1 MDTQIIIMALGAFFV
16 SSFLKGVT
24 GLGFS
29 TVCLCLLATF
39 IDLRLAIPLV
49 FIPSFSSNILVMF
62 QAGRFVDAVKRFW
75 LLYLSALPGLM
86 LGVLFL
92 TSFRNDI
99 TKAILGVVILVY
111 GVWGGRTHALRFPEK
126 REKQLLIPVGFISG
140 LLNGATGSQ
149 IMPIM
154 PYLLSLKMDR
164 NLFVQTMN
172 SAFTLNTVIMMLWL
186 GKEGILTLPVIYL
199 SAAGIL
205 PVSLGIFLGGLIRKK
220 FSDDVYQ
227 QIVFLL
233 LIVLGIRLVGAV
245 LF

>member
-1 MDTQIIIMALGAFFV
+1 MALGAFFV

-49 FIPSFSSNILVMF
+49 VIPSFSSNILVMF

-111 GVWGGRTHALRFPEK
+111 GVWGGRTNALRFPEK
-126 REKQLLIPVGFISG
+126 REKQLLFPV
-140 LLNGATGSQ
+140 A
-149 IMPIM
+149 
-154 PYLLSLKMDR
+154 
-164 NLFVQTMN
+164 
-172 SAFTLNTVIMMLWL
+172 
-186 GKEGILTLPVIYL
+186 
-199 SAAGIL
+199 
-205 PVSLGIFLGGLIRKK
+205 LGIFLGGLIRKK

-233 LIVLGIRLVGAV
+233 LIVLGIRLVGPA
-245 LF
+245 FFEF